1 MSKNKKLQGRIS
13 ELQAKVT
20 QLESALNDEVGN
32 QEVLGVTLR
41 NTQAQLEKVKQQ
53 MSEKKV
59 GPI

>member
-32 QEVLGVTLR
+32 QEALGVALR
-41 NTQAQLEKVKQQ
+41 NTQAQLVKLKQQ
-53 MSEKKV
+53 VSEKRA
-59 GPI
+59 GPT